1 MTAAD
6 KAASALTDSA
16 AQRVTNSATP
26 MAPGATKHA
35 PRDTEPQ
42 PATLPPIR
50 LRDMGS
56 FHVGG
61 HDVRLSGLPP
71 RELVMAEGGQ
81 PVVLDPNGTYR
92 VEQMYAQYFLSEPA
106 SGRAPLAFWHG
117 GGMTGAAWETTP
129 DGREGWLN
137 AFLRRGWDAYLCDAV
152 ERGRAGYAL
161 VPEIWPEPPIV
172 QAREDCYTRFRI
184 GRPGTRP
191 GPGTAYENTQFPVEA
206 FDRLAAQMV
215 PRWVHTDD
223 AILRGYL
230 ALLDRVGSMIVIC
243 HSQAGVFGI
252 RAGLAR
258 PEQVRAVVALEPASI
273 PLLAPDADYRT
284 PTLIL
289 MGDNMDTDPR
299 WPRMRER
306 VDAFA
311 RRYPCVTVLSLPA
324 EGIAGN
330 SHMLMMD
337 RNSLALAERVHDWLL
352 ALPGQ

>member
-1 MTAAD
+1 
-6 KAASALTDSA
+6 
-16 AQRVTNSATP
+16 
-26 MAPGATKHA
+26 MAPDHTALDDAGA
-35 PRDTEPQ
+35 P
-42 PATLPPIR
+42 PPIR

-61 HDVRLSGLPP
+61 HDVRLSGLAC
-71 RELVMAEGGQ
+71 REVVMAEGGQ
-81 PVVLDPNGTYR
+81 PVSLDPNGTYR
-92 VEQMYAQYFLSEPA
+92 VEQMYAQYFLAEPA
-106 SGRAPLAFWHG
+106 SGRPPLAFWHG

-161 VPEIWPEPPIV
+161 VPEIWPEAPIV
-172 QAREDCYTRFRI
+172 QTREDCYTRFRI

-191 GPGTAYENTQFPVEA
+191 GSDSAYPNTQFPVAA

-215 PRWVHTDD
+215 PRWVHTDA
-223 AILRGYL
+223 AILQGYL
-230 ALLDRVGSMIVIC
+230 ALLERVGRMIVIC

-252 RAGLAR
+252 RAAQAR
-258 PEQVRAVVALEPASI
+258 PDRVRAVVALEPASI

-284 PTLIL
+284 PTLIV

-299 WPRMRER
+299 WPRMRAR
-306 VDAFA
+306 VQDFA
-311 RRYPCVTVLSLPA
+311 RRYPCVTVLSLP
-324 EGIAGN
+324 EVGITGN

-337 RNSLALAERVHDWLL
+337 RNSLDLAGRVHDWLMD
-352 ALPGQ
+352 LPPG